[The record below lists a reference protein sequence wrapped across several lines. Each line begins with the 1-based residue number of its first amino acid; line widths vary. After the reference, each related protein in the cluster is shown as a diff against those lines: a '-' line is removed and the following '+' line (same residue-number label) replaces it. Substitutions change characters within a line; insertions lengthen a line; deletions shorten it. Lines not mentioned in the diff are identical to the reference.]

1 MGHSRRHI
9 VGRRALP
16 IRWLTA
22 FLDFPA
28 STFES
33 GRAFWQG
40 VTATTLSPSRGELGE
55 FATLVP
61 DRGDAYLRVQRLD
74 RGPGRCHLDLHTDD
88 VGASSKLAVEHGAVV
103 LRNEDDITVLRS
115 PGGLTFCFVEHH
127 GETERPPP
135 RLWSDGHRSRVDQL
149 CIDIP
154 GSAFEDETAFWAV
167 VTGWERRFGS
177 RPEFDY
183 LTRPAGMPLRLL
195 LQRVAHEQSGFCHAH
210 LDLACDDVGAE
221 RLRHEALGA
230 TTIRIMP
237 DWTTLEDPAG
247 LHYCVT
253 RRSPDTGML

>member
-1 MGHSRRHI
+1 VLS
-9 VGRRALP
+9 P

-22 FLDFPA
+22 FLDFPDPT
-28 STFES
+28 SES

-40 VTATTLSPSRGELGE
+40 VTATNLSPSRNELGE
-55 FATLVP
+55 FASLVP

-74 RGPGRCHLDLHTDD
+74 HGPGGGHLGLHTDD
-88 VGASSKLAVEHGAVV
+88 IGATSALAVEHGAVV
-103 LRNEDDITVLRS
+103 LRNEDDIAVLRS

-127 GETERPPP
+127 GETDRPPP
-135 RLWSDGHRSRVDQL
+135 RRWADGNRSLVDQL

-154 GSAFEDETAFWAV
+154 DSAFEDEAAFWAV
-167 VTGWERRFGS
+167 VTGWERRSGS

-183 LTRPAGMPLRLL
+183 LNRPPGMPLRILF
-195 LQRVAHEQSGFCHAH
+195 QRVSDNPNGICRSH
-210 LDLACDDVGAE
+210 LDLASDDVGAE
-221 RLRHEALGA
+221 RLRHEVLGA

-237 DWTTLEDPAG
+237 DWTTLQDPAG